1 MKKLKPRRIKKSK
14 PYEIGKP
21 KKEGELGK
29 ISGPDSTGRLS
40 HTREDLFKE
49 TYTKEELQKVKI
61 SPVLEEN
68 VDYLKMLLGNNND
81 FLHRVVGNAK
91 NERFAVFSIDGLVD
105 ELLLGRDIIAPIQD
119 LLNKQ
124 DGNITFDGIKEALS
138 STNTTEI
145 KNMHQVVDSILYGS
159 VPIIIDGEDRAVSVS
174 VQKWQHRTP
183 EEPINE
189 SVLRGPREGF
199 VETLR
204 DNTSLIRRRLR
215 SPNLVIE
222 EFELGQVTHT
232 GVAMVY
238 CKGIA
243 SPDLVQEVRSR
254 LKRIRIDGILESNY
268 IGELVADEFTIFPL
282 IADTERPDRVVINLL
297 EGRVAVLVD
306 NTPIA
311 LVMPVTFT
319 DFFRTPDDFYLRWP
333 FVFLVKP
340 LRYIAFIISLI
351 LPSLYVA
358 LTTFHQEMIPLDL
371 LVKIASTREGVPFPA
386 ALEAI
391 VMQLIFEILREA
403 GVRLPKVVGSAV
415 SIVGALIIGTASV
428 DAGLVSP
435 LMVIVVALTGISSFL
450 SPIYSFTVVARL
462 LVFPLVA
469 LAASF
474 GLFGVA
480 VGMML
485 ILIHMLGLRSFGVP
499 YLEPFSPFHLRD
511 FADSFVSMPH
521 WAMDKRPEEFVKENQ
536 QRQKP
541 GLRPSPEK

>member
-1 MKKLKPRRIKKSK
+1 MKKLKPRKIKKTK
-14 PYEIGKP
+14 PYEAGKLNKSGMIP
-21 KKEGELGK
+21 
-29 ISGPDSTGRLS
+29 GPDSTGRLS
-40 HTREDLFKE
+40 CDCEDLFKE
-49 TYTKEELQKVKI
+49 TYTKQELQGMGI
-61 SPVLEEN
+61 SSDLEDN
-68 VDYLKMLLGNNND
+68 IRFLNMLLGSNRD
-81 FLHRVVGNAK
+81 FMHRLVEVTESG
-91 NERFAVFSIDGLVD
+91 RFAVFFLDGLVD
-105 ELLLGRDIIAPIQD
+105 ELLLGRDIVAPIQV
-119 LLNKQ
+119 LLSKKA
-124 DGNITFDGIKEALS
+124 GTITYDHVREALR
-138 STNTTEI
+138 STNASEI
-145 KNMHQVVDSILYGS
+145 DNMHQVIDSILYGS
-159 VPIIIDGEDRAVSVS
+159 VPVFIDGESRAISVS
-174 VQKWQHRTP
+174 VQKWQHRAP
-183 EEPINE
+183 EEPVNE

-204 DNTSLIRRRLR
+204 DNTSLLRRRLR

-254 LKRIRIDGILESNY
+254 LKRIKTDGILESNY
-268 IGELVADEFTIFPL
+268 IGEMVADEFTIFPL
-282 IADTERPDRVVINLL
+282 ITDTERPDRVVVNLL

-306 NTPIA
+306 NTPVA
-311 LVMPVTFT
+311 LIMPATFT
-319 DFFRTPDDFYLRWP
+319 DYFRTPDDFYLRWP
-333 FVFLVKP
+333 FVWLVKP
-340 LRYIAFIISLI
+340 IRYIAFVISLV
-351 LPSLYVA
+351 LPSVYVA
-358 LTTFHQEMIPLDL
+358 LTTFHQEMIPLEL

-450 SPIYSFTVVARL
+450 SPIFSFTVVARL
-462 LVFPLVA
+462 LVFPLVV
-469 LAASF
+469 LAATL

-480 VGMML
+480 VGLML

-499 YLEPFSPFHLRD
+499 YLEPISPFHLRD
-511 FADSFVSMPH
+511 FGEAIISKPH
-521 WAMDKRPEEFVKENQ
+521 WAMDKRPEELAKENQ
-536 QRQKP
+536 RRQKP
-541 GLRPSPEK
+541 DQKPGPEKS